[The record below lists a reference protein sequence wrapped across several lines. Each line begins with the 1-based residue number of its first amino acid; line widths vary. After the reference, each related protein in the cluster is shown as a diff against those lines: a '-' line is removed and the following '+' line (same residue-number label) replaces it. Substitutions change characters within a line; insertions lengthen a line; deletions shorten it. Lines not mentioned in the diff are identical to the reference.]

1 MTMDLFKKL
10 MVVVFAIFIFRLGSH
25 IPVPGIDPVA
35 LSAMFAQYDGTIL
48 DMFNT
53 FSGGSL
59 KRLSIFAIGIMPFI
73 SASIIIQLMGY
84 FYPHF
89 KELKEEGAK
98 GQAKLAQYTRY
109 LTLILAFFQALGLTS
124 SIKGQVVNGM
134 AIVPNPDLGFMLTA
148 ISSLIAGTFILV
160 WMGEKVSEY
169 GIGNGISLLI
179 YASIISGLPSAIG
192 GTLELVNNNEITKGF
207 LFIIMAVITLAI
219 FFVIII
225 EKAQRRIPI
234 TYAKRNI
241 EDIHQHKSYLPFKIN
256 LAGVIP
262 PILASSVILFPATLG
277 AWAGNSDG
285 EPNILSTF
293 VTYFSQGTLTYIML
307 YSALIIA
314 FSYFFTNLQHNPNNI
329 ANSLKDRNAFIPG
342 FRPGQQTAD
351 YFSGLISKLTFIGAM
366 YLTLICL
373 LPEFLIYYWKVPFY
387 FGGTS
392 LLIIVMVALDWHTQ
406 ITSLLKGKAY
416 NNIENDLLEDFGNKK

>member
-1 MTMDLFKKL
+1 MTLELFKKL
-10 MVVVFAIFIFRLGSH
+10 MVVLFAIFIFRVGSH
-25 IPVPGIDPVA
+25 IPVPGVDPVA

-73 SASIIIQLMGY
+73 SASIIIQLMSY

-109 LTLILAFFQALGLTS
+109 LTLVLAFFQAFGLTS
-124 SIKGQVVNGM
+124 SIKGQVINGM
-134 AIVPNPDLGFMLTA
+134 AIVPNNDISFMLIA
-148 ISSLIAGTFILV
+148 ISSLVAGTFILV
-160 WMGEKVSEY
+160 WMGEKVTEY

-179 YASIISGLPSAIG
+179 YASIISGMPAAIS
-192 GTLELVNNNEITKGF
+192 GTLELVGSNEITRGF
-207 LFIIMAVITLAI
+207 LFVIMSVIVLAILFVIT
-219 FFVIII
+219 I
-225 EKAQRRIPI
+225 EKAQRRVPI
-234 TYAKRNI
+234 TYAKNNAQ
-241 EDIHQHKSYLPFKIN
+241 EIHQHKSYLPFKIN

-262 PILASSVILFPATLG
+262 PILASSLILFPATLG
-277 AWAGNSDG
+277 AWFSNTESVSIFSKIA
-285 EPNILSTF
+285 
-293 VTYFSQGTLTYIML
+293 TYFSQGTITYILL
-307 YSALIIA
+307 YSGLIIA
-314 FSYFFTNLQHNPNNI
+314 FSYFFTNLQNNPATI

-342 FRPGQQTAD
+342 FRPGEQTSN
-351 YFSGLISKLTFIGAM
+351 YLGSLISKITFIGSM

-392 LLIIVMVALDWHTQ
+392 LLIIVIVALDWHSQ
-406 ITSLLKGKAY
+406 ITSLLKGKEY
-416 NNIENDLLEDFGNKK
+416 NKIEKDLIEDFGR